1 MSKADKWNPLL
12 PINQPQAQKG
22 TKYMTMP
29 YVQSRLALCY
39 NSATMKLT
47 ILEIVGT
54 LVLAL
59 IIFLGVHFTLESR
72 QVDGSCME
80 PNLYT
85 GQRVLVCKAAYWFG
99 DPHRGDV
106 VVFRKP
112 GEPERVLIKRIIG
125 MPREWIELKDSK
137 VYISNNS
144 SGDSWIIEEPYIK
157 EPAVVDYPKTKLP
170 EGEYF
175 VMGDNR
181 NNSSDSRSWGTLP
194 RENIIGKAWLCYWP
208 LSDWHLVS
216 GHSYH

>member
-1 MSKADKWNPLL
+1 
-12 PINQPQAQKG
+12 
-22 TKYMTMP
+22 
-29 YVQSRLALCY
+29 VLCY
-39 NSATMKLT
+39 NAATMKMKLT

-59 IIFLGVHFTLESR
+59 LIFLGVHFTLESR

-106 VVFRKP
+106 IVFRKP

-125 MPREWIELKDSK
+125 MPGDRLEIQDGQ
-137 VYISNNS
+137 VYI
-144 SGDSWIIEEPYIK
+144 GDELLEEPYIK
-157 EPAVVDYPKTKLP
+157 ESTSSDYSSIEIPM
-170 EGEYF
+170 GHYF

-181 NNSSDSRSWGTLP
+181 DYSSDSRSWGTMP

>member
-1 MSKADKWNPLL
+1 
-12 PINQPQAQKG
+12 
-22 TKYMTMP
+22 MTMT
-29 YVQSRLALCY
+29 YIQSKSALCY
-39 NSATMKLT
+39 NSATMKMKLT
-47 ILEIVGT
+47 ILEITGT
-54 LVLAL
+54 LVIAL
-59 IIFLGVHFTLESR
+59 LIFLGVHSTLESR

-85 GQRVLVCKAAYWFG
+85 GQRVLVCKAAYSFG

-125 MPREWIELKDSK
+125 MPGDRLEIQDGQ
-137 VYISNNS
+137 VYI
-144 SGDSWIIEEPYIK
+144 GDEFLEEPYIK
-157 EPAVVDYPKTKLP
+157 EPTSADYSSIEIPM
-170 EGEYF
+170 EHYF

-181 NNSSDSRSWGTLP
+181 DYSSDSRSWGTLP